1 MYATSMSNDSAEKKF
16 YVKHYELETE
26 VHGEL
31 FNFKTDIKEIYD
43 HWFSSGTR
51 YNIIEE
57 ILNKAREYNLLVEVG
72 AGGCS
77 TLKYFNESYKFKKII
92 GYDIAF
98 SEHILEQNT
107 YKNVELLEGNFNYD
121 FPLEDNSVDCLVM
134 MMIIEHL
141 FDPFHSFSEIHRL
154 LTKDGVAFI
163 NLPIATS
170 IKNRL
175 RLLFGR
181 LPETSIGYDQWFT
194 DKEWDGNH
202 LHYFSINSIKKICKK
217 YNLEIIKITP
227 VGKFIF
233 IKKLFPSLFSNE
245 ISFCV
250 KKIIR

>member
-1 MYATSMSNDSAEKKF
+1 MSIDSPEKKF
-16 YVKHYELETE
+16 YLREHERERKAA
-26 VHGEL
+26 GEL
-31 FNFKTDIKEIYD
+31 LNFRTDIKEIYD
-43 HWFSSGTR
+43 RWFSYGTR
-51 YNIIEE
+51 YHIIEE
-57 ILNKAREYNLLVEVG
+57 ILDKAKEYNLLVEVG
-72 AGGCS
+72 SASCS
-77 TLKYFNESYKFKKII
+77 TLKYFSESYKFKKII

-98 SEHILEQNT
+98 SKHILEQNT
-107 YKNVELLEGNFNYD
+107 YKNVELLEGNFNHN

-163 NLPIATS
+163 NLPLVTS

-181 LPETSIGYDQWFT
+181 LPETSAEYDRWFVNE
-194 DKEWDGNH
+194 EWDGNH

-227 VGKFIF
+227 VAKFVF

>member
-1 MYATSMSNDSAEKKF
+1 MSIDSPEKKF
-16 YVKHYELETE
+16 YVKHYELETGA
-26 VHGEL
+26 HGEL
-31 FNFKTDIKEIYD
+31 LNFKTDIKEIYD

-51 YNIIEE
+51 YHIIEE
-57 ILNKAREYNLLVEVG
+57 ILDKAREYNLLVEVG

-92 GYDIAF
+92 GYDIVF

-107 YKNVELLEGNFNYD
+107 YKNVELLEGNFNHN

-154 LTKDGVAFI
+154 LTKDGIAFV
-163 NLPIATS
+163 NLPLVTS

-181 LPETSIGYDQWFT
+181 LPETSIEYDRWFA

-217 YNLEIIKITP
+217 YNLEIIKISP
-227 VGKFIF
+227 VGKFSF

>member
-1 MYATSMSNDSAEKKF
+1 MYATCMSNDSAEKKF
-16 YVKHYELETE
+16 YLREHELQVKSR
-26 VHGEL
+26 GEL
-31 FNFKTDIKEIYD
+31 LGFKTDIKEIYD
-43 HWFSSGTR
+43 NWFAPGTR

-57 ILNKAREYNLLVEVG
+57 ILDKAREFNLLVEVG

-98 SEHILEQNT
+98 SEHILAQNT

-141 FDPFHSFSEIHRL
+141 FDPFHSFSEIHRIL
-154 LTKDGVAFI
+154 SKDGVAFI
-163 NLPIATS
+163 NLPLVTS

-181 LPETSIGYDQWFT
+181 LPETSVEYDRWFV
-194 DKEWDGNH
+194 DKQWDGNH
-202 LHYFSINSIKKICKK
+202 LHYFSINSIKKYVQSTI
-217 YNLEIIKITP
+217 
-227 VGKFIF
+227 
-233 IKKLFPSLFSNE
+233 
-245 ISFCV
+245 
-250 KKIIR
+250 